1 MQSKGGN
8 ELLAVSETLNML
20 VNIHSC
26 MSDNQHNIVRIE
38 PPSEKEI
45 FGEHKFGE
53 IELGMLQMQILWIV
67 DRKPTHGYD
76 MMRILNEIKKT
87 KITQGT
93 LYPALAILEERGY
106 IKREEQERK
115 VVYNITSAGKKA
127 MNEACTDFS
136 KTFFGI
142 FQNFVCEK
150 CVGHEHEHDKDV
162 VKIGGKK

>member
-1 MQSKGGN
+1 M
-8 ELLAVSETLNML
+8 SE
-20 VNIHSC
+20 
-26 MSDNQHNIVRIE
+26 NQHNIVRIE

-76 MMRILNEIKKT
+76 MMKILNDIKKT

-93 LYPALAILEERGY
+93 LYPALAMLEERGY
-106 IKREEQERK
+106 ITREGHERK
-115 VVYNITSAGKKA
+115 RVYNRTADGKKA

-150 CVGHEHEHDKDV
+150 CVGHDDHDV
-162 VKIGGKK
+162 VNIGDKK